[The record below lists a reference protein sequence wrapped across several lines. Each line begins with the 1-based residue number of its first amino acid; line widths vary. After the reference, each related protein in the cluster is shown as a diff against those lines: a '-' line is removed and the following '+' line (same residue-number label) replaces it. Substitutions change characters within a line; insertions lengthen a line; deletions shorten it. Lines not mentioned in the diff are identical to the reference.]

1 VPGGRRC
8 RLIPFSTTI
17 PNQER
22 IMTISVPAADS
33 AQAADPG
40 TFREVMGHCPST
52 VAVVTTMTATGPIG
66 CAATAFLS
74 LSVDPPALVVSLDS
88 HSRTLSDITGA
99 GRFAVNLLSQD
110 QHELVRTF
118 SQTHRDHR
126 FDQVDYLVE
135 EGVPLLAQACA
146 TLSCRLTQAVP
157 ALDHTLL
164 VGLVVALDRAS
175 SEPLLINHGRPHR
188 ALPIA
193 VETPDIARAG

>member
-1 VPGGRRC
+1 MSRS
-8 RLIPFSTTI
+8 L
-17 PNQER
+17 QA
-22 IMTISVPAADS
+22 VPAVDAVS
-33 AQAADPG
+33 
-40 TFREVMGHCPST
+40 FREVMGHCPSP
-52 VAVVTTMTATGPIG
+52 VAVVATMTPNGPIG

-88 HSRTLSDITGA
+88 SGRTLSDITEA

-126 FDQVDYLVE
+126 FDAVDYSVQQ
-135 EGVPLLAQACA
+135 GVPLLGQACA

-164 VGLVVALDRAS
+164 VGLVTGIGRAAT
-175 SEPLLINHGRPHR
+175 EPLLISRGQPHR

-193 VETPDIARAG
+193 VEPSAAGIARAS

>member
-1 VPGGRRC
+1 
-8 RLIPFSTTI
+8 
-17 PNQER
+17 
-22 IMTISVPAADS
+22 MTRTLQAVPAAD
-33 AQAADPG
+33 AT

-52 VAVVTTMTATGPIG
+52 VAVVATMTPTGPIG

-88 HSRTLSDITGA
+88 RGRTLSDITDA

-110 QHELVRTF
+110 QHDLVRIF

-126 FDQVDYLVE
+126 FDEVDYLVE
-135 EGVPLLAQACA
+135 DGVPLLSEACA

-164 VGLVVALDRAS
+164 VGLVVAVDRVRA
-175 SEPLLINHGRPHR
+175 EPLLISHGQPHR

-193 VETPDIARAG
+193 VEPPPVGMARAS